1 MTEPTQLQELLSL
14 ASEHGASDLF
24 LHEGHIPAVRLH
36 GRIIRLEAE
45 PIEPALMDALWG
57 SCSAR
62 EEKTD
67 VDAAVSDAAGRRY
80 RANLLVQLGRRAAV
94 FRPIKTDVPDLTTL
108 GLPAELLQSWVDRRS
123 GLVLVCG
130 PTGSG
135 KSTTVAAL
143 LNWINTERERHIITV
158 EDPVEYLFTPACSL
172 VTQREIG
179 IDTSSFAEGLRRA
192 LRQSPDVIFVGE
204 IRDRETAAT
213 ALQASETGHVVI
225 STLHVG
231 RASEAISRLRL
242 LFPPEER
249 ELASQIL
256 SHELAGVIAQSLV
269 PTLDGGSAVAVEFF
283 TNAGIVPQLLAE
295 ARTGELADLIAKP
308 RTQETRSLN
317 QDLLLKFQNGIISK
331 ETALH
336 YAPDAPELLRAMRG
350 LM

>member
-1 MTEPTQLQELLSL
+1 MNEPPELQDLLDL
-14 ASEHGASDLF
+14 ASQHGASDLF
-24 LHEGHIPAVRLH
+24 LHEGQAPAMRLR
-36 GRIIRLEAE
+36 GEIIRLDAE
-45 PIEPALMDALWG
+45 PTGSDLMDALWACCRADG
-57 SCSAR
+57 SR
-62 EEKTD
+62 TD
-67 VDAAVSDAAGRRY
+67 VDAAVADARGHRY

-94 FRPIKTDVPDLTTL
+94 FRPIKTQIPDLTTL

-123 GLVLVCG
+123 GLILVCG

-143 LNWINTERERHIITV
+143 LNWINTNRERHLITV
-158 EDPVEYLFTPACSL
+158 EDPVEYLFQPARSL

-179 IDTSSFAEGLRRA
+179 IDTPSFAEGLRRA

-249 ELASQIL
+249 DLATQIL

-269 PTLDGGSAVAVEFF
+269 PTTAGGSAVAVEFF
-283 TNAGIVPQLLAE
+283 TNAGMVPQLLAE
-295 ARTGELADLIAKP
+295 ARTSELADLIARP
-308 RTQETRSLN
+308 RTQDTRSLN
-317 QDLLLKFQNGIISK
+317 QDLLRMFEEGTITR

-336 YAPDAPELLRAMRG
+336 YAPEPPELLRAMRG
-350 LM
+350 LV

>member
-1 MTEPTQLQELLSL
+1 MNEPSELQELLNL

-24 LHEGHIPAVRLH
+24 LHEGRVPALRLQ
-36 GRIIRLEAE
+36 GRVVTLEAE
-45 PIEPALMDALWG
+45 PVTSQLMHNLWK
-57 SCSAR
+57 SCGAP
-62 EEKTD
+62 EGKTD
-67 VDAAVSDAAGRRY
+67 VDAAVSDATGRRY
-80 RANLLVQLGRRAAV
+80 RANLLVQLGERAAV

-108 GLPAELLQSWVDRRS
+108 GLPAALLQSWVDRRS

-143 LNWINTERERHIITV
+143 LNWINTERERHLITV
-158 EDPVEYLFTPACSL
+158 EDPVEYLFIPARSII
-172 VTQREIG
+172 TQREIG
-179 IDTSSFAEGLRRA
+179 IDTPSFAEGLRRA

-249 ELASQIL
+249 ELATQIL
-256 SHELAGVIAQSLV
+256 SHELAGVIAQSLI
-269 PTLDGGSAVAVEFF
+269 PTLAGGSAVAVEYF
-283 TNAGIVPQLLAE
+283 TNAGLVPQLLAE
-295 ARTGELADLIAKP
+295 ARTEELADLIAKP
-308 RTQETRSLN
+308 RTQDTHSLT
-317 QDLLLKFQNGIISK
+317 QDLLHKFQNGLISK

-336 YAPDAPELLRAMRG
+336 YAPESAELLRAMRG